1 VVDAV
6 QAEASMKRSA
16 YWLGMASVFLLA
28 LSVRLPCP
36 ASKYTVWY
44 ERSAAFWGALFEGD
58 LKATY
63 QSYHP
68 GVTTMWIAGS
78 GMRAYLANQGQP
90 AADIVSLPGEL
101 PSPQSPSAHAGTA
114 ALGLVIALCI
124 LGACAL
130 AAQLM
135 GKAVGLIAGVFL
147 ALDPFFVAQSKLI
160 HVDALLS
167 SFMLLSA
174 LLLIRYA
181 QTKRWSELVFSGV
194 FGGLALLTKS
204 PALFLVPFAGLS
216 LTIGHLSSD
225 GASSF
230 LQVSTWRKPPK
241 RTIPALA
248 VWVMAAAVVFFVL
261 WPAMWVQPGRT
272 VSDMLLNGV
281 LHHAEQSHPFP
292 QFFLGETV
300 RNLGPTYYPAV
311 LAWKMSLVT
320 LPAFGLALWFAV
332 RDRGEE
338 DSRTARYVLVYA
350 TAFLLQ
356 MTLSAKKTSRY
367 VLPVFLAL
375 DVLAAWG
382 LVRGMET
389 LRARTTWL
397 TGRASALLLAGVLAL
412 HSGLVLR
419 VHPYPGTHHNLLLGG
434 SRVARS
440 LFQLGDQGEGL
451 DRAARY
457 LNQKPGAGFLTVGI
471 CDPGNLMFRENFK
484 GVTKPINHTTV
495 DYRVFHVNDV
505 QRSVRFEHCETY
517 WEACQAAGPI
527 WTQSFDGVPYVWVC
541 SAYARDLSA
550 FSVDHRVDA
559 RLGDHVELL
568 GYTLPSTMISAG
580 DTFSVTLFWRSD
592 GLVGADNHVFVHVL
606 DQGGNLVAQHDGVPA
621 SRDRPT
627 WGWQKGEVVRDDHP
641 VPVPAGLPRGTYTLS
656 VGMYDYGTKA
666 RLPARDADGTELP
679 GGQITLSELAISGA
693 P

>member
-1 VVDAV
+1 MVNAV
-6 QAEASMKRSA
+6 QAEASIKRSA
-16 YWLGMASVFLLA
+16 YWLGLAGVCLLA
-28 LSVRLPCP
+28 LSVRLSCP

-44 ERSAAFWGALFEGD
+44 ERSAAFWGALLDGD

-78 GMRAYLANQGQP
+78 GMQAYLATGGQP

-101 PSPQSPSAHAGTA
+101 PSPQSPPAWAGTA

-124 LGACAL
+124 LGACWL
-130 AAQLM
+130 TGQLM
-135 GKAVGLIAGVFL
+135 GKAVGLGAGVFL

-174 LLLIRYA
+174 LLLIRYVR
-181 QTKRWSELVFSGV
+181 TNRWSDLVVSGT

-204 PALFLVPFAGLS
+204 PALFLIPFAGLT
-216 LTIGHLSSD
+216 LTVGHLPGH
-225 GASSF
+225 GAASL
-230 LQVSTWRKPPK
+230 LQVSAWRKLLG
-241 RTIPALA
+241 RTLPALA
-248 VWVMAAAVVFFVL
+248 IFGVAAAAVFFVL
-261 WPAMWVQPGRT
+261 WPAMWVQPFRT

-292 QFFLGETV
+292 QFFLGETI
-300 RNLGPTYYPAV
+300 RDLGPGYYPAV
-311 LAWKMSLVT
+311 LAWKLSLVT
-320 LPAFGLALWFAV
+320 LPALALGLWFAV

-338 DSRTARYVLVYA
+338 DSRTARYLLVYSA
-350 TAFLLQ
+350 AFLLQ

-382 LVRGMET
+382 LVRGVET

-397 TGRASALLLAGVLAL
+397 TSRASALLLAGILAL

-434 SRVARS
+434 SRVARR
-440 LFQLGDQGEGL
+440 LFQFGDQGEGL
-451 DRAARY
+451 DRAAQY
-457 LNQKPGAGFLTVGI
+457 LNQMPGAGFLTVGI
-471 CDPGNLMFRENFK
+471 CDPGNLMFRENFE
-484 GVTKPINHTTV
+484 GVAKPINHTTV

-517 WEACQAAGPI
+517 WEACQAEGPI

-541 SAYARDLSA
+541 SAYPTDLST
-550 FSVDHRVDA
+550 FSVDRRVDA

-592 GLVGADNHVFVHVL
+592 GLVGADNHVFVHLL

-621 SRDRPT
+621 SRGRPT
-627 WGWQKGEVVRDDHP
+627 WGWQEGEVVRDEHP
-641 VPVPAGLPRGTYTLS
+641 LPVPAGLPRGTYTLS

-666 RLPARDADGTELP
+666 RLPARDANGTELP
-679 GGQITLSELAISGA
+679 GRQITLSELAISGA
-693 P
+693 K